1 MSDDGR
7 RIRGAASRAQLIEA
21 ALGILE
27 REGAQGVTQRAVA
40 REAGMAAN
48 AVTYHFG
55 SVDNLLTSA
64 IEAGSV
70 AWSKALAGIP
80 PESFARDVAANLLA
94 ELANDRSRMVAEI
107 ELYLFAA
114 RRPALRPAARRW
126 TDAVTSAFGDLTEVE
141 RRSLVAAVD
150 GVCIQL
156 LLADEPP
163 SAEAIQQ
170 VIERALPGPRAG

>member
-1 MSDDGR
+1 VTDDGR
-7 RIRGAASRAQLIEA
+7 RARGAASREALLEA
-21 ALGILE
+21 ALRILE
-27 REGAQGVTQRAVA
+27 RDGAQGVTQRAVA
-40 REAGMAAN
+40 REAGMATN

-55 SVDNLLTSA
+55 SVDTLLTSA

-70 AWSKALAGIP
+70 AWAEALADIP
-80 PESFARDVAANLLA
+80 PESFARDVATNLLE
-94 ELANDRSRMVAEI
+94 ELATDRSRMTAEI

-126 TDAVTSAFGDLTEVE
+126 TDAVTSCFGDLTEVE

-156 LLADEPP
+156 LLAEEPP
-163 SAEAIQQ
+163 SVDAIAQ
-170 VIERALPGPRAG
+170 VIERALPDRPT